1 MYKII
6 IAATFIAA
14 TTFTA
19 VAKEVCRDVT
29 VRQINCKTLS
39 SGKQSC
45 SVSYETAQI
54 CKQVPD
60 KPANSAALTH
70 PNQMLL
76 VQE

>member
-1 MYKII
+1 MFKTL
-6 IAATFIAA
+6 IAATFIVASTYA
-14 TTFTA
+14 A
-19 VAKEVCRDVT
+19 VAKEVCHDVT

-45 SVSYETAQI
+45 SVSYETAQV

-60 KPANSAALTH
+60 KPANSATFTR